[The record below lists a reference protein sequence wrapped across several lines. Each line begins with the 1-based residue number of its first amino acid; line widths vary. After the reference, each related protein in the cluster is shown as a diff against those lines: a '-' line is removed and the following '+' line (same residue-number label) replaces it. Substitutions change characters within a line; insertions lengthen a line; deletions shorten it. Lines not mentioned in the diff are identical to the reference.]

1 MKRSRKISAV
11 MHKLLIE
18 KGMDGFSVVELRD
31 ASLSIEFTGSDLD
44 EARKKVYRQ
53 ILRFEKNNWLRSEGS
68 GRKKRYFQTDLF
80 KRLRLVP
87 KPEIVRVTLSSTP
100 DYSILSHERNEYEG
114 ELEILLGEIE
124 EYRSLNTRFPELEP
138 KLAPLLKQAKERSG
152 HLLGKVNVLTNVI
165 RTLSEGHQAC

>member
-80 KRLRLVP
+80 WFQSLKSL
-87 KPEIVRVTLSSTP
+87 
-100 DYSILSHERNEYEG
+100 G
-114 ELEILLGEIE
+114 LLYLQLLTI
-124 EYRSLNTRFPELEP
+124 RS
-138 KLAPLLKQAKERSG
+138 
-152 HLLGKVNVLTNVI
+152 
-165 RTLSEGHQAC
+165 